1 MSKPLS
7 FEHIQSIAESRNH
20 KVISMDG
27 YTSVKSKIK
36 FFCFTCNNH
45 FVSSA
50 ASYKNSPKT
59 GCPHCKKKTI
69 SQLHTNKFVS
79 TETRKKLSKKATGRV
94 GSLKGV
100 YGKNHP
106 AFKGTPSRDFNNPST
121 DYYIWRESVKKR
133 CGRICFVTGSKKDL
147 VIHHLY
153 GWNAYPD
160 LRYDITNGIVL
171 TKHVHKKFHDLYG
184 YGNNTKEQFI
194 QFLIEQYNMAISSDF
209 LSTLKKRSEVTG
221 GVESP

>member
-7 FEHIQSIAESRNH
+7 FEHIQNIAESRNH
-20 KVISMDG
+20 NLVSMEG
-27 YTSVKSKIK
+27 YTCVKSKIK
-36 FFCFTCNNH
+36 FFCLTCNNE
-45 FVSSA
+45 FETSL

-69 SQLHTNKFVS
+69 SELHTNKLVS
-79 TETRKKLSKKATGRV
+79 SQTRQKLSKKATGRK

-106 AFKGTPSRDFNNPST
+106 AFKGTPSRDFHNPST
-121 DYYIWRESVKKR
+121 DYYIWINAVRERV
-133 CGRICFVTGSKKDL
+133 GRYCCVTGSKKDL
-147 VIHHLY
+147 VVHHLY

-171 TKHVHKKFHDLYG
+171 TKQIHKEFHDKWG

-194 QFLIEQYNMAISSDF
+194 QFLKDQYNMEISIQVGG
-209 LSTLKKRSEVTG
+209 TPPKGSETTG
-221 GVESP
+221 EV